1 MATNSVTS
9 KFDPMINKAESNK
22 NRDTEFI
29 DTLVDGQRINFYLEN
44 NNLEKYKSNKNKNVE
59 DNDYIYDENTDK
71 LYYREIRYPEYF
83 EYLKS
88 ADKSLEKDNKILYN
102 SDEIIYA
109 CSYINIEF
117 NYPNYNTVTFKIR
130 AKDNMRGFTTKVF
143 RISYFSIIQ
152 FICIFIIY
160 I

>member
-29 DTLVDGQRINFYLEN
+29 GTLVDGQRINFYLEN

-59 DNDYIYDENTDK
+59 DNYYIYDENTDK

-83 EYLKS
+83 GCKS
-88 ADKSLEKDNKILYN
+88 SH
-102 SDEIIYA
+102 IIF
-109 CSYINIEF
+109 CSNFKCNCIIIGIIKFNINI
-117 NYPNYNTVTFKIR
+117 
-130 AKDNMRGFTTKVF
+130 
-143 RISYFSIIQ
+143 
-152 FICIFIIY
+152 
-160 I
+160 